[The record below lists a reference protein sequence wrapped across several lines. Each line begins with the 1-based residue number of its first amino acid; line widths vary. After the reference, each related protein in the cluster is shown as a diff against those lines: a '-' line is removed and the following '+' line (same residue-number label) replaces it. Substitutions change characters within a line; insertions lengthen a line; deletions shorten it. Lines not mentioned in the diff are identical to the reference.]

1 MATPSPRGSSA
12 TEAARRQTVAGA
24 VADNAHAHAHAHALK
39 TFRLPSLSTAHC

>member
-1 MATPSPRGSSA
+1 MATTSPRGSSS
-12 TEAARRQTVAGA
+12 TEAARRKTVAVA